1 MVSLVCVSMK
11 PRDVIN
17 AVFVSKLCG
26 VFDQERGC
34 SRQTPEAVRATP
46 QFLLHF
52 CRPSTSQVL
61 PVAFFPFAHMKSAI
75 GRKRDVTVTLGS
87 CLTSTSKRGWGR
99 SHHVIDTLSAGLP

>member
-1 MVSLVCVSMK
+1 MGRGEGRVSLMCGAMK
-11 PRDVIN
+11 LKSAVN
-17 AVFVSKLCG
+17 AVFISKPCG

-61 PVAFFPFAHMKSAI
+61 PVAFFPFAHMKSATREKERCD
-75 GRKRDVTVTLGS
+75 G
-87 CLTSTSKRGWGR
+87 
-99 SHHVIDTLSAGLP
+99 DTRLVSYQHE